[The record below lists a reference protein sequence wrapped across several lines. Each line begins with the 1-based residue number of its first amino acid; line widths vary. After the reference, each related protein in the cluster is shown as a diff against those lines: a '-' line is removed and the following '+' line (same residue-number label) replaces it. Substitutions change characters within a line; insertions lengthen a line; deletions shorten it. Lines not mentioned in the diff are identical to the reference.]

1 MANQIIQKRHNAY
14 KRLDGVIASWSMG
27 DDVQRV
33 TLVDEDREL
42 HEVNW
47 RAPEDPTAGDQVSL
61 IMVHDGVSA
70 KRDRPLL
77 ILNQTTG
84 HAHREQN
91 APEPRGTASIIFSLI
106 GWIAIAMIVSGA
118 IIANTT
124 GLTMLIFLLVAAA
137 IIVWRLAIATSE
149 VRYNEKASQRKLD
162 EEALCSDIISNEW
175 RSNTASRKPRIEL
188 PELPELPQTL
198 KA

>member
-1 MANQIIQKRHNAY
+1 MENPIIRKRHNSY
-14 KRLDGVIASWSMG
+14 KRIDGIIAGWSRG
-27 DDVQRV
+27 EDVQHV
-33 TLVDEDREL
+33 TLVDNQRDL

-61 IMVHDGVSA
+61 IMIDEGVSA

-91 APEPRGTASIIFSLI
+91 APEPRETASIMLSLI
-106 GWIAIAMIVSGA
+106 AWVAVAMIITGA
-118 IIANTT
+118 ILANTT
-124 GLTMLIFLLVAAA
+124 GITMITCLLAAAA

-149 VRYNEKASQRKLD
+149 VRYNEKASQRKVD
-162 EEALCSDIISNEW
+162 EEELCSEIISQEW
-175 RSNTASRKPRIEL
+175 KSNTASRKPRLEV
-188 PELPELPQTL
+188 PEIQGT
-198 KA
+198 